1 MSQLNL
7 ILSLPQGAITATSLG
22 IEGFAWHLSPGSAK
36 YYRGRSVLI
45 DLALAGGKPDFQFL
59 PEGEWRDAGSDA
71 AMAIAATT
79 GGKRTKTALSN
90 NAFSCTPINAYR
102 NCYLMK
108 TGGHSLALQQ
118 PQEIARYTTHEC
130 DENLTTEAVAKA
142 IGVPGPATRHAR
154 LYMVLAPVEFLVL
167 SNLSP
172 AEYVWYATHRPGK
185 KFRQVMFAEL
195 KPGVQLVAES
205 VYNAAQK
212 NLENPNKKTKTLVS
226 GDCLNRVAFPDW
238 VGYAD
243 KGGGIY
249 VGDRTKAVAWRFP
262 DVTSTWS
269 RADG

>member
-7 ILSLPQGAITATSLG
+7 ILSIPQGAITATSLG

-36 YYRGRSVLI
+36 YYRGRSVLV
-45 DLALAGGKPDFQFL
+45 DLALEGGKPAFKYL
-59 PEGEWRDAGSDA
+59 PEGEWRNSQADSE
-71 AMAIAATT
+71 MAIAATT

-90 NAFSCTPINAYR
+90 NAFSCTPIDSFQR
-102 NCYLMK
+102 IYLVK
-108 TGGHSLALQQ
+108 TGGHALEMQK
-118 PQEIARYTTHEC
+118 PVEIAKYTTHTC
-130 DENLTTEAVAKA
+130 DENLTTEDVAKA
-142 IGVPGPATRHAR
+142 VGVPSPAKRHAR
-154 LYMVLAPVEFLVL
+154 LYMVLAPTEFLVL

-185 KFRQVMFAEL
+185 MFRQVLFTEL

-205 VYNAAQK
+205 VYTAAQK

-238 VGYAD
+238 VGHND

-249 VGDRTKAVAWRFP
+249 VGDRSKAVAWRFP
-262 DVTSTWS
+262 DVPTSWTK
-269 RADG
+269 ADG